1 MTNNE
6 VYLDPRR
13 VNQSQQP
20 QEEPR
25 LTAEQQEIESNV
37 EMGKAVAIALT
48 SLVVTPFVLMIVWNA
63 IVPGLFAL
71 SGLNYLQSM
80 GIIVIS
86 KLIRGK

>member
-13 VNQSQQP
+13 VNQP

-48 SLVVTPFVLMIVWNA
+48 SIVVTPFVLMIVWNA
-63 IVPGLFAL
+63 FVPGLFAL

-80 GIIVIS
+80 GIIIIS